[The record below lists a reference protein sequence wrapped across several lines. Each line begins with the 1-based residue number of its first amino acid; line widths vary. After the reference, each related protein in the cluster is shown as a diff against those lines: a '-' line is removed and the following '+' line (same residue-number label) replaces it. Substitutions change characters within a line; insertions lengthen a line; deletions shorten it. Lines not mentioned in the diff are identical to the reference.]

1 MSSLDVKN
9 FKMTLVKYRNYFF
22 TILKSIIEQ
31 NEIEEVFFWIIDH
44 YCGISRMDYILNPDL
59 KLSNHQKEN
68 LMNAVSLLKINMPI
82 QYVLGES
89 EFMNLKFNLNYNVLI
104 PRPETEELVSW
115 VIKDNNHNKTILDIG
130 TGSGCIAIAL
140 AKFIKNSRVT
150 AWDIDEK
157 ILSVA
162 EKNASKNKVK
172 VLFELKDI
180 TTIKSNNKFDLIISN
195 PPYICDSEKLGM
207 QNNVLLFEPHLA
219 LFVNDNDPLFF
230 YLKIIDFAKSNLNDN
245 GKIFLEIN
253 ENQSIGVVKLLN
265 NAGFYDIELKK
276 DFRLKNRMIKAS
288 FK

>member
-1 MSSLDVKN
+1 MPSLDVKN

-68 LMNAVSLLKINMPI
+68 LMNAVSLLKTNMPI

-89 EFMNLKFNLNYNVLI
+89 EFMSLKFNLNSNVLI

>member
-1 MSSLDVKN
+1 MPSLDVKN

-253 ENQSIGVVKLLN
+253 ENQSIGVIKLLN

>member
-9 FKMTLVKYRNYFF
+9 FKMTLVKYRNDFF

-31 NEIEEVFFWIIDH
+31 NEIEEVFFYIIDH
-44 YCGISRMDYILNPDL
+44 YCGISRMDYIVNPDL
-59 KLSNHQKEN
+59 KLSNDQKEN
-68 LMNAVSLLKINMPI
+68 LMNAVSLLKTNMPI

-89 EFMNLKFNLNYNVLI
+89 EFMSLKFNLNSNVLI

-115 VIKDNNHNKTILDIG
+115 VIKDDNHNKTILDIG

-219 LFVNDNDPLFF
+219 LFVNDKDPLFF

>member
-1 MSSLDVKN
+1 
-9 FKMTLVKYRNYFF
+9 MTLVKYRNYFF

-31 NEIEEVFFWIIDH
+31 NEIEEVFFWIIDN

-68 LMNAVSLLKINMPI
+68 LMNAVSLLKTNMPI

-89 EFMNLKFNLNYNVLI
+89 EFMSLKFNLNSNVLI

-115 VIKDNNHNKTILDIG
+115 VIKDDNHNKTILDIG

-253 ENQSIGVVKLLN
+253 ENQSIGVIKLLN

>member
-1 MSSLDVKN
+1 MSNLDVKN
-9 FKMTLVKYRNYFF
+9 FKMTLVQYRNDFF

-31 NEIEEVFFWIIDH
+31 NEIEIFFFWIIDH
-44 YCGISRMDYILNPDL
+44 YCGISRMDYIVNPDL
-59 KLSNHQKEN
+59 KLSNDQKEN
-68 LMNAVSLLKINMPI
+68 LMNAVSLLKTNMPI

-89 EFMNLKFNLNYNVLI
+89 EFMSLKFNLNSNVLI

-115 VIKDNNHNKTILDIG
+115 VIKDDNHNKTILDIG

-219 LFVNDNDPLFF
+219 LFVNDKDPLFF

>member
-1 MSSLDVKN
+1 MPSLDVKN

-31 NEIEEVFFWIIDH
+31 NEIEEVFFWIIDN

-68 LMNAVSLLKINMPI
+68 LMNAVSLLKTNMPI

-89 EFMNLKFNLNYNVLI
+89 EFMSLKFNLNSNVLI

-253 ENQSIGVVKLLN
+253 ENQSIGVIKLLN

>member
-1 MSSLDVKN
+1 
-9 FKMTLVKYRNYFF
+9 MTLIDIRNYYYKILFDYYNRSEIDYYFKILIKSFF
-22 TILKSIIEQ
+22 NWESTM
-31 NEIEEVFFWIIDH
+31 VA
-44 YCGISRMDYILNPDL
+44 LNPNKKLSKLQLNKLIKSSKDL
-59 KLSNHQKEN
+59 KKSY
-68 LMNAVSLLKINMPI
+68 PI
-82 QYVLGES
+82 QYITGES
-89 EFMNLKFNLNYNVLI
+89 FFMGLKFIVNKNVLI
-104 PRPETEELVSW
+104 PRQETEELVEWIINDNLNSRKKLQ
-115 VIKDNNHNKTILDIG
+115 VIDIG

-253 ENQSIGVVKLLN
+253 ENQSIGVIKLLN

>member
-1 MSSLDVKN
+1 MPSLDVKN

-59 KLSNHQKEN
+59 KLSNDQKEN
-68 LMNAVSLLKINMPI
+68 LMNAVSLLKTNMPI

-253 ENQSIGVVKLLN
+253 ENQSIGVIKLLN

>member
-31 NEIEEVFFWIIDH
+31 NEIEEVFFWIIDN

-68 LMNAVSLLKINMPI
+68 LMNAVSLLKTNMPI

-89 EFMNLKFNLNYNVLI
+89 EFMSLKFNLNSNVLI

-253 ENQSIGVVKLLN
+253 ENQSIGVIKLLN

>member
-1 MSSLDVKN
+1 MPSLDVKN

-59 KLSNHQKEN
+59 KLSNHQKES
-68 LMNAVSLLKINMPI
+68 LMNAVSLLKTNMPI

-253 ENQSIGVVKLLN
+253 ENQSIGVIKLLN

>member
-9 FKMTLVKYRNYFF
+9 FKMTLVKYRNDFF

-31 NEIEEVFFWIIDH
+31 NEIEEFFFWIIDH
-44 YCGISRMDYILNPDL
+44 YCGISRMDYIVNPDL
-59 KLSNHQKEN
+59 KLSNDQKEN
-68 LMNAVSLLKINMPI
+68 LMNAVSLLKTNMPI

-89 EFMNLKFNLNYNVLI
+89 EFMSLKFNLNSNVLI

-115 VIKDNNHNKTILDIG
+115 VIKDDNHNKTILDIG

-207 QNNVLLFEPHLA
+207 KNNVLLFEPHLA

>member
-1 MSSLDVKN
+1 
-9 FKMTLVKYRNYFF
+9 MTLVKYRNDFF

-31 NEIEEVFFWIIDH
+31 NEIEEVFFYIIDH
-44 YCGISRMDYILNPDL
+44 YCGISRMDYIVNPDL
-59 KLSNHQKEN
+59 KLSNDQKEN
-68 LMNAVSLLKINMPI
+68 LMNAVSLLKTNMPI

-89 EFMNLKFNLNYNVLI
+89 EFMSLKFNLNSNVLI

-115 VIKDNNHNKTILDIG
+115 VIKDDNHNKTILDIG

-230 YLKIIDFAKSNLNDN
+230 YLKIIDFAKSNLNYN

>member
-22 TILKSIIEQ
+22 IILKSIIEQ

-59 KLSNHQKEN
+59 KLSNDQKEN
-68 LMNAVSLLKINMPI
+68 LMNAVSLLKTNMPI

-89 EFMNLKFNLNYNVLI
+89 EFMSLKFNLNSNVLI

-140 AKFIKNSRVT
+140 AKFINNSRVT

-207 QNNVLLFEPHLA
+207 KNNVLLFEPHLA

>member
-22 TILKSIIEQ
+22 IILKSIIEQ

-44 YCGISRMDYILNPDL
+44 YCGISRMDYIVNPDL
-59 KLSNHQKEN
+59 KLSNDQKEN
-68 LMNAVSLLKINMPI
+68 LMNAVSLLKTNMPI

-89 EFMNLKFNLNYNVLI
+89 EFMSLKFNLNSNVLI

-140 AKFIKNSRVT
+140 AKFINNSRVT

-207 QNNVLLFEPHLA
+207 KNNVLLFEPHLA